1 MGECQI
7 LFLGPESMHF
17 ENWAPNTSWGFV
29 VVLVLQDLLYTV
41 NCILA
46 FVLLSA
52 YIVWLAT
59 HCERAFTF
67 KCFIL
72 QSVAVF
78 QVALHPVLY
87 PLATHCE
94 GAGQ

>member
-1 MGECQI
+1 MLDTKQKQNLQKTLKVSSQCSQTRFLYMGECQI

-29 VVLVLQDLLYTV
+29 VVLVLQDILYTV

-67 KCFIL
+67 
-72 QSVAVF
+72 
-78 QVALHPVLY
+78 
-87 PLATHCE
+87 
-94 GAGQ
+94 

>member
-1 MGECQI
+1 
-7 LFLGPESMHF
+7 MHF

-46 FVLLSA
+46 FVLLNA

-67 KCFIL
+67 
-72 QSVAVF
+72 
-78 QVALHPVLY
+78 
-87 PLATHCE
+87 
-94 GAGQ
+94 